1 MARVAQEGKL
11 SYKARGRAERLAA
24 SASAHRVFLGT
35 PYVAGATGGET
46 VTDWNSFMPWKQQGG
61 GGGGPWG
68 GGGGNGG
75 GQGPWGGR
83 SQGGGGGPSGGPPDF
98 EDLIRKGQDRFR
110 SAMPGGFGGGKGIIA
125 IVVLIVFAWLLSGL
139 YRVQPGERGI
149 ELMFG
154 EYINTTQ
161 PGLNFWF
168 PWPIGSV
175 QRPNVEKTNQINVGF
190 RSLGTVGRTDNIR
203 DVEEESLMLTGD
215 QNIIDIDF
223 VVQWRISNARDFL
236 FNIRDPESTIKLAA
250 ESSIR
255 EIVGQTPLEEALAT
269 KRTEVETR
277 TRDVLQRIMDS
288 YKAGVFIADV
298 KMQKVD
304 PPQKVIDAFNDV
316 QRARQDK
323 ERQQNEAEAYRNDIV
338 PKAKGEASRQLEQ
351 AAAYRE
357 QLIKEADGEA
367 KRFIS
372 VYDAYKTGKDVTLR
386 RLYLERMQEVLRNS
400 EKVIIDKGQGG
411 AGVVPYLPLPELKK
425 KTEGARQQ

>member
-1 MARVAQEGKL
+1 
-11 SYKARGRAERLAA
+11 
-24 SASAHRVFLGT
+24 
-35 PYVAGATGGET
+35 
-46 VTDWNSFMPWKQQGG
+46 MPWKQQGG

-68 GGGGNGG
+68 GGESGGGNGG
-75 GQGPWGGR
+75 PQGPWGGK
-83 SQGGGGGPSGGPPDF
+83 PSGGSGGGAGVPPDL

-110 SAMPGGFGGGKGIIA
+110 NLMPGGFGGTKGIFLA
-125 IVVLIVFAWLLSGL
+125 ILLVVFVWMLSGL
-139 YRVQPGERGI
+139 YRVQPGENGI
-149 ELMFG
+149 ELLFG
-154 EYINTTQ
+154 EYQNTTEA
-161 PGLNFWF
+161 GLNFWA

-190 RSLGTVGRTDNIR
+190 RSLGTQSRNDTSR
-203 DVEEESLMLTGD
+203 DVPEESLMLTGD

-223 VVQWRISNARDFL
+223 VVQWRIKNAKDFL
-236 FNIRDPESTIKLAA
+236 FNIRDPESTVKLAA

-255 EIVGQTPLEEALAT
+255 EIVGQTPLEEVLAT

-277 TRDVLQRIMDS
+277 TRDVLQRIMDD
-288 YKAGVFIADV
+288 YKAGVFIAEV

-323 ERQQNEAEAYRNDIV
+323 EREQNEAEAYRNDIV

-357 QLIKEADGEA
+357 RLIKEADGEA

-372 VYDAYKTGKDVTLR
+372 VYEAYLTGKDVTLR
-386 RLYLERMQEVLRNS
+386 RLYLERMQDVLRKS
-400 EKVIIDKGQGG
+400 EKVIVDKGQGG

-425 KTEGARQQ
+425 RSQGAQQ